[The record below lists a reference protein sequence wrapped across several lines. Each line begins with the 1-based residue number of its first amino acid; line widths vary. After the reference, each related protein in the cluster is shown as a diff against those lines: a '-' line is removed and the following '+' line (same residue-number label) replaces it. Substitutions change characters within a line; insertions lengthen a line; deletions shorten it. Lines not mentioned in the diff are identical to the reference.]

1 METDLDQVGPAVS
14 VSQTPEEA
22 PKTLRQRAAETLI
35 RRRNARR
42 SFRDWCLLTEV
53 APRNRDGSLGKPA
66 KHHELIISKCQEV
79 ADSPVSRYVVLL
91 LPPGSA
97 KSTYTS
103 ASFPPWFLGRRP
115 GASILACSYKYDL
128 AEKWGRAGR
137 NTVQQYSDVLGYTL
151 KSDSKSAGEWETSI
165 GGRYFCAGVG
175 AGIAGHRADLGL
187 IDDPLGSQEDA
198 DSKLVRD
205 KQWDWFLGDFYP
217 RLKPNASIIIIANRR
232 HEDDL
237 VGRLLSS
244 ETKGS
249 PIPPEKWE
257 VISLPFFA
265 EENDPLGRQPGVD
278 TESKIAGRLWPDW
291 FNEDMARSIM
301 AMPPRILA
309 GLYQQR
315 PAPEDGDY
323 FKRENLIAYTR
334 EELAAQEL
342 KGGFRNYITAD
353 FAVSEESSADRTAII
368 PAGVDYEGTL
378 WIYPDIYWKRS
389 GPRETVSALL
399 NMMERRKP
407 ELTIAEKGHISKSL
421 GPYIELQ
428 KRERLIFGHIEEVT
442 PVRAKDVRARA
453 FQGLTEMHKIRFP
466 KFADWYEKAEHEM
479 LTFPGGKNDDFVD
492 AMAHLGGYVHNMLR
506 SRLPK
511 ASIQEQNGSMGLNFT
526 LKSLKA
532 ADRRARLSKLPRY
545 QGR

>member
-1 METDLDQVGPAVS
+1 MSSTVEDN
-14 VSQTPEEA
+14 A
-22 PKTLRQRAAETLI
+22 PSTVLSLRQRAAQTLI
-35 RRRNARR
+35 LRRNARR
-42 SFRDWCLLTEV
+42 SFRDWCLLAEI
-53 APRNRDGSLGKPA
+53 APRNRDGTLGKPA
-66 KHHELIISKCQEV
+66 RHHELIISKCQEV
-79 ADSPVSRYVVLL
+79 ADAPCSRYVMLL

-103 ASFPPWFLGRRP
+103 ASFPPWFLGRKP
-115 GASILACSYKYDL
+115 KASILACSYKFDL
-128 AEKWGRAGR
+128 AKKWGRQSR
-137 NTVQQYSDVLGYTL
+137 NLVDSFSDVLGYKL
-151 KSDSKSAGEWETSI
+151 KGDSQAAEEWETTRE
-165 GGRYFCAGVG
+165 GRYFCAGVG

-187 IDDPLGSQEDA
+187 IDDYLGSQEDA
-198 DSKLVRD
+198 DSKLIRD
-205 KQWDWFLGDFYP
+205 KQWEWFLGDFFP
-217 RLKPNASIIIIANRR
+217 RLKPNASVIIIANRR

-237 VGRLLSS
+237 VGRLLST

-257 VISLPFFA
+257 VISIPFFA
-265 EENDPLGRQPGVD
+265 EDNDPLGRSPSVSLE
-278 TESKIAGRLWPDW
+278 TKISSRLWPEW
-291 FNEDMARSIM
+291 FTEDMARSVM
-301 AMPPRILA
+301 NMPPRILA

-323 FKRENLIAYTR
+323 FKRENLLGYTR
-334 EELAAQEL
+334 EELDAQML
-342 KGGFRNYITAD
+342 RGGFRNYITAD
-353 FAVSEESSADRTAII
+353 FAISEEASADRTAII
-368 PAGVDYEGTL
+368 PAGVDHEGTL
-378 WIYPDIYWKRS
+378 WIYPDIFWKRS

-442 PVRAKDVRARA
+442 PTRAKDVRARA
-453 FQGLTEMHKIRFP
+453 FQGLTEMHKVRFP
-466 KFADWYEKAEHEM
+466 KFADWWEKAEHEM

-492 AMAHLGGYVHNMLR
+492 ALAHLGGYVHNMLR

-511 ASIQEQNGSMGLNFT
+511 AADRETQGSPMLT
-526 LKSLKA
+526 LKYLRA
-532 ADRRARLSKLPRY
+532 ADRRAANSKLPRY